1 MTRRPRSHV
10 RSFKK
15 TNLVIIVFTME
26 PGCAVVEATEQ
37 KKLSAFT
44 GNELGARGV
53 WELVRH
59 IVVTFSRGGKF
70 S

>member
-1 MTRRPRSHV
+1 MSEV
-10 RSFKK
+10 LKK
-15 TNLVIIVFTME
+15 LTWIIIAFTMK
-26 PGCAVVEATEQ
+26 PWCPVVVATEQ

>member
-1 MTRRPRSHV
+1 
-10 RSFKK
+10 
-15 TNLVIIVFTME
+15 ME
-26 PGCAVVEATEQ
+26 PGYPVVAATKP
-37 KKLSAFT
+37 KKRESAFT